1 MGRWLSS
8 RTVNLNL
15 ETFSYKCSF
24 CPHYFH
30 NIIIVLTMSIFF
42 KKTNCEYFA
51 AKWTYWWILLFQC
64 KHIILSS
71 NYLNVIPLNPEDWT
85 QTRTDVPK
93 WTPYTVMR
101 GIHFRLSLIL
111 CGRPVNLLCCQFH
124 RYVVWIGRFL
134 LCFDLFR
141 MWGVTMRLTPT
152 RWRIAVGFAMAT
164 GLLVRLW
171 RRPLRRAKGLVCYSL
186 HLKWPSSL
194 LFHLI

>member
-1 MGRWLSS
+1 MII
-8 RTVNLNL
+8 L
-15 ETFSYKCSF
+15 EK
-24 CPHYFH
+24 
-30 NIIIVLTMSIFF
+30 N
-42 KKTNCEYFA
+42 TNCECFA

-64 KHIILSS
+64 EYIILSS
-71 NYLNVIPLNPEDWT
+71 NYLNMIPGNPKDGT
-85 QTRTDVPK
+85 QRRTDVLK

-101 GIHFRLSLIL
+101 GIHFRLSFIL
-111 CGRPVNLLCCQFH
+111 CWRPVILLCCQFN
-124 RYVVWIGRFL
+124 RYVVWNGRFL

-171 RRPLRRAKGLVCYSL
+171 RRPLRRAKGLVWHSCYSL